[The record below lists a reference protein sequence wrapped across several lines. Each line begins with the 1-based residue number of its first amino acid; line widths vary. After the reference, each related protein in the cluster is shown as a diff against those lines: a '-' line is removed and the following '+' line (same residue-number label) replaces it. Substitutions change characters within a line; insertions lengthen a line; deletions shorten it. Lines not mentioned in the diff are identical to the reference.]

1 MATVTA
7 TPPTKPATVE
17 EYLRYEFS
25 REELQDR
32 AKSLAMNVQ
41 RQTQTQEE
49 QKAAQ
54 AQFKERLERLT
65 SEVGKLSRDINN
77 GWEMRN
83 ILCRVLYHSPTQG
96 TKRIVREDTGELVRE
111 QPMTRSE
118 MQEQLFKEDAD
129 LDIPF

>member
-1 MATVTA
+1 MTTKTA
-7 TPPTKPATVE
+7 PVAPPEKKPVVVE

-32 AKSLAMNVQ
+32 AKTLAMNVQ

-83 ILCRVLYHSPTQG
+83 IICHVAFHSPVQG
-96 TKRIVREDTGELVRE
+96 TKRIIREDTGELVRE
-111 QPMTRSE
+111 MAMARSE
-118 MQEQLFKEDAD
+118 MQDNLFEED
-129 LDIPF
+129 

>member
-1 MATVTA
+1 
-7 TPPTKPATVE
+7 
-17 EYLRYEFS
+17 
-25 REELQDR
+25 
-32 AKSLAMNVQ
+32 MNVQ

-83 ILCRVLYHSPTQG
+83 IICYVAFHLPVQG
-96 TKRIVREDTGELVRE
+96 MKRIIREDTGELVRE
-111 QPMTRSE
+111 MAMARSE
-118 MQEQLFKEDAD
+118 MQDNLFEED
-129 LDIPF
+129 